1 MSDVSS
7 NRNDTMPEDQPNFV
21 DRYNQFVAVNEKKQ
35 MQLVP
40 ELVAQGSV
48 GLEILMKFLHQGKD
62 NPKVIHGMVYQSLFA
77 VETPIVQDFLAANFS
92 QGIFS
97 LRSDQGIDY
106 TELQKL
112 LVKQEYLEADR
123 LTMQK
128 LCEIVGAAATKRKW
142 LYFSEVE
149 SIPVV
154 DLQTINNLWLFN
166 SQGKF
171 GFSVQRELWLALNQ
185 EFPKLWEA
193 INWKSGNNW
202 TRYPQQ
208 FTWNLSAPKGHLPL
222 SNQLRGVQVIKAIFA
237 HPAWHREN

>member
-7 NRNDTMPEDQPNFV
+7 NMNDARSEDQPDFAG
-21 DRYNQFVAVNEKKQ
+21 RYNQFIAANEKKQ
-35 MQLVP
+35 MQLIP
-40 ELVAQGSV
+40 ELVDQGSV
-48 GLEILMKFLHQGKD
+48 GLEILMKFLHQGKE
-62 NPKVIHGMVYQSLFA
+62 NPQVIHGMVYQTLFA
-77 VETPIVQDFLAANFS
+77 VEIPIVQDFLAANFS
-92 QGIFS
+92 QGILS

-106 TELQKL
+106 TELRDL
-112 LVKQEYLEADR
+112 LVKQDFLEADR

-128 LCEIVGAAATKRKW
+128 LCEIAGAAATKRKW

-149 SIPVV
+149 SIPIV
-154 DLQTINNLWLFN
+154 DLRTINDLWLFN

-237 HPAWHREN
+237 HPAWQREN